1 MSKNDSQDSI
11 YTYRVTVDS
20 YGCIRGV
27 DLCKPIETAEVE
39 ELYISIRLLRLL
51 RKVNVFTAK
60 TPFLCASTNISST

>member
-1 MSKNDSQDSI
+1 MSQNDSDNSL

-20 YGCIRGV
+20 AGDIRGV

-51 RKVNVFTAK
+51 RKVNVFTVK
-60 TPFLCASTNISST
+60 TPFLCASTKI